1 MIMMVGVSIK
11 ALDKH
16 AQAGALREL
25 GEEKMHEQIVGFLA
39 FLVFIGVVSL
49 HVWLKLPLLGD
60 GLQEILELA

>member
-25 GEEKMHEQIVGFLA
+25 SEEKMHEQIVGFLA
-39 FLVFIGVVSL
+39 FLALLSGIKPLTSFEGVAVR
-49 HVWLKLPLLGD
+49 
-60 GLQEILELA
+60 GLAG